1 MNIITISGRLT
12 RDAEIRYNQN
22 GFAVGH
28 FTVAV
33 DRPKRKDGDQE
44 ADFLPVVVFGKTAE
58 FAEKYL
64 AKGMKVGV
72 VGRLQI
78 SKYETR
84 EGEKRQRAEI
94 LGDNVEVLE
103 WKEKQTQQQTAGI
116 SDWNEE
122 DFKF

>member
-1 MNIITISGRLT
+1 M
-12 RDAEIRYNQN
+12 
-22 GFAVGH
+22 
-28 FTVAV
+28 AV
-33 DRPKRKDGDQE
+33 DRPKKRDGEQE

-103 WKEKQTQQQTAGI
+103 WKEKPKQESAGI
-116 SDWNEE
+116 TDWNEE